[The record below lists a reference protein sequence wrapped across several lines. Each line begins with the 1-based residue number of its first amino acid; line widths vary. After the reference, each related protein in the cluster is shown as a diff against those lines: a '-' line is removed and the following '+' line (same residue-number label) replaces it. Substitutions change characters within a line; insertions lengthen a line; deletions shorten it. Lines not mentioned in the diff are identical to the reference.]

1 MAALHQLT
9 FSADELGQIDVIPVS
24 WPAAPRIERMDTIRT
39 LYIVIGSLLILFAL
53 PLLGRR
59 IKPNGL
65 YGFRVPQT
73 LADPALWYAV
83 NAHFARRMIVTG
95 ICTALAALGL
105 YRRFGLNLDT
115 YAWLCLA
122 AFVLPFALG
131 VTQSWRYM
139 TRWPRD

>member
-1 MAALHQLT
+1 M
-9 FSADELGQIDVIPVS
+9 E
-24 WPAAPRIERMDTIRT
+24 TIRT
-39 LYIVIGSLLILFAL
+39 LYLVIGLLLILFAL

-59 IKPNGL
+59 IKPNWL

-83 NAHFARRMIVTG
+83 NAHFARRMIVAG
-95 ICTALAALGL
+95 VCASLAALGL
-105 YRRFGLNLDT
+105 YRRFGLDLDT

-131 VTQSWRYM
+131 VLQSWRYM
-139 TRWPRD
+139 THRQRQ